1 MQDAVNSLMLVCAA
15 LASLAFGVL
24 AAYGLCRATFAKLF
38 RHAGPIAAPA
48 GQPPMPA
55 QVSQPDTL

>member
-24 AAYGLCRATFAKLF
+24 AAYGLCRVAFAKLF
-38 RHAGPIAAPA
+38 RHAGPIAAPV